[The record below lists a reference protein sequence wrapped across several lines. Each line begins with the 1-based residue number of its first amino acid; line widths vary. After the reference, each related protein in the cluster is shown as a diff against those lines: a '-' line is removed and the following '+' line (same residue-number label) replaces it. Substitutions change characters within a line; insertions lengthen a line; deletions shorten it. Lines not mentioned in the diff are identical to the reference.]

1 MRVVF
6 SKPAKQELDDAVR
19 FYELAHPGLGKHFRR
34 EVRNAAKRIGAYP
47 EAWSKESENARKCI
61 LHRFPYKL
69 LYSVEED
76 VILIVAVA
84 HLHRRPGYWVD
95 RTDGEPDLH

>member
-6 SKPAKQELDDAVR
+6 SKYAKQELDDAVR
-19 FYELAHPGLGKHFRR
+19 FYELAHPGLGQHFKR
-34 EVRNAAKRIGAYP
+34 EVRNAAKRIGTYP
-47 EAWSKESENARKCI
+47 HAWSKEAENTRKCL

-69 LYSVEED
+69 LYSVEDE
-76 VILIVAVA
+76 VVLIVAVA

-95 RTDGEPDLH
+95 RTDSQPG